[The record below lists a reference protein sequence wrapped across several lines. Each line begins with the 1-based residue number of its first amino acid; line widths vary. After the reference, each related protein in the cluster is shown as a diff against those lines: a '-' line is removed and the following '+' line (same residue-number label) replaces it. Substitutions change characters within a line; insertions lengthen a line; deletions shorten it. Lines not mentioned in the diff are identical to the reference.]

1 MSDTE
6 KDPALNEPA
15 TGGEQQPPIQPELFE
30 QDLSSKAR
38 KALEKEGLTNTE
50 RDYLYM
56 VVAEG
61 VGQEGELMQ
70 NPDGTYGPMNDR
82 ETEVVQETERV
93 KPKDFRNGYQFHD
106 RSAVATWRAPDNTH
120 MTVTANQLT
129 HTLAQRMLKE
139 APAEFRALMIRGF
152 YEENDPY
159 WK

>member
-6 KDPALNEPA
+6 KEPGSNEP
-15 TGGEQQPPIQPELFE
+15 TMGGEQQPPLPPTPSE
-30 QDLSSKAR
+30 QDLSSKAQS
-38 KALEKEGLTNTE
+38 ALEKEGLTDTE
-50 RDYLYM
+50 RAYLSM
-56 VVAEG
+56 IVEQG

-82 ETEVVQETERV
+82 ETEVVRETERV
-93 KPKDFRNGYQFHD
+93 KPKGFNIGYQFKD

-120 MTVTANQLT
+120 MTVTADQLT
-129 HTLAQRMLKE
+129 DTLAKRMLKE
-139 APAEFRALMIRGF
+139 APTEFRALMIRGY